1 MQNSTYLHATSDLEK
16 QHLIELG
23 ITTPIRVI
31 PHGIKISELV
41 ERETNKKRKKAL
53 LFSRIHEKKGLLEL
67 VESWKEVNNTDWTLE
82 IYGPISDQKYLQ
94 SVIATIKKYNLED
107 CIKIYKPYFDKKKKE
122 EILKSADCF
131 LLPSKS
137 ENFGMSII
145 EALSYGLPVLT
156 TTETPWKK
164 LGEINAGIIFE
175 FSQNNLTNNLRKILN
190 MTSDE
195 LLIMGKIGRNFIKK
209 HYDLEKVIHQYVDF
223 YKEVFEK

>member
-1 MQNSTYLHATSDLEK
+1 M
-16 QHLIELG
+16 I
-23 ITTPIRVI
+23 
-31 PHGIKISELV
+31 
-41 ERETNKKRKKAL
+41 
-53 LFSRIHEKKGLLEL
+53 
-67 VESWKEVNNTDWTLE
+67 
-82 IYGPISDQKYLQ
+82 
-94 SVIATIKKYNLED
+94 
-107 CIKIYKPYFDKKKKE
+107 KKKKE

-156 TTETPWKK
+156 TTETPWEK
-164 LGEINAGIIFE
+164 LGEINAGIIFK
-175 FSQNNLTNNLRKILN
+175 FSQNNLTQNLRKILN

-195 LLIMGKIGRNFIKK
+195 LLLMGKIGRNFIKK